1 MRTEGAAIA
10 RIWGYIHGLHI
21 NETREIEMNRK
32 DAQPRPRADHRGRSL
47 LLALLLTLPPATAQ
61 PAPDGAA
68 YPSRPIRLVV
78 PFPAGASPNDII
90 ARLVGRQ
97 ISESVGQQV
106 IVDNRAGAGG
116 TIGSDIVAKAA
127 PDGYTV
133 LINSTT
139 FTISPNVYRQL
150 PFDLTRDFQPITT
163 IAQAPM
169 MLMVHPAVPA
179 GTLKEFL
186 AYARAKPDQLKFG
199 SGGNGT
205 VPHFAGEMLKSMAR
219 IQMSHVPYKGGS
231 PAVAA
236 LLGGEVNVYIDT
248 PTAVLPLVQQGRL
261 RALAVTT
268 KERAAF
274 LPELPTLDEAGVPGY
289 EMRVW
294 YGFYAPAKTPQP
306 VVQTFHREVVKAL
319 ENAEVKSRLAA
330 IGTQPMTTSTEKFQ
344 VFFQSEVRKYA
355 KLAREVGVMPE

>member
-1 MRTEGAAIA
+1 
-10 RIWGYIHGLHI
+10 
-21 NETREIEMNRK
+21 MNRTH
-32 DAQPRPRADHRGRSL
+32 AGPCFAALGRHAL
-47 LLALLLTLPPATAQ
+47 LWTTLMLALPAVAAQ
-61 PAPDGAA
+61 PAPDAA
-68 YPSRPIRLVV
+68 GYPSRPIRLVV

-90 ARLVGRQ
+90 GRLVGRQ

-127 PDGYTV
+127 PDGHTV

-139 FTISPNVYRQL
+139 FTIAPNVYRQV
-150 PFDLTRDFQPITT
+150 PFDLLRDFQPITT
-163 IAQAPM
+163 FAQAPM
-169 MLMVHPAVPA
+169 LLMVHPAVPA
-179 GTLKEFL
+179 NTFKDFL

-205 VPHFAGEMLKSMAR
+205 VPHFSGEMLKAMAR
-219 IQMSHVPYKGGS
+219 IQMSHIPYKGGS

-248 PTAVLPLVQQGRL
+248 PTATLPLIQQGRL

-268 KERAAF
+268 KQRAAF
-274 LPELPTLDEAGVPGY
+274 LPDLPTIDESGVPGY

-294 YGFYAPAKTPQP
+294 YGFFAPAKTPQP
-306 VVQTFHREVVKAL
+306 VVQRLYREVVKAL
-319 ENAEVKSRLAA
+319 ENAEVKSRLTA
-330 IGTQPMTTSTEKFQ
+330 IGTQPMTTPPDEFQ
-344 VFFQSEVRKYA
+344 VLFQSEVRKYA
-355 KLAREVGVMPE
+355 KLAKEVGVKPE